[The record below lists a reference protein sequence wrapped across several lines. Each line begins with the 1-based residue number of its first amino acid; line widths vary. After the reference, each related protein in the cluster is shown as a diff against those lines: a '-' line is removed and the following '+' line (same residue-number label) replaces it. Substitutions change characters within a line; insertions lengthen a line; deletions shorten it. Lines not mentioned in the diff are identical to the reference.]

1 MNRLMG
7 SDAMS
12 GSETMVN
19 RNDAVLVLVDMQ
31 ERLASA
37 MPNREGVERTAVL
50 LAGAARILGIP
61 VIVTRQNP
69 DGLGDTLCG
78 VREAVGPHTP
88 CDKMTFSCF
97 SDPVF
102 AAALAAIDPGQ
113 VIIAGMET
121 HICVTQTALDLH
133 RAGFAVHVVADAT
146 CARRDADHSVA
157 LDRLRAAGVVVTVAE
172 SVIYEALGRA
182 GTDEFRQVL
191 ALVKEQPIA

>member
-1 MNRLMG
+1 
-7 SDAMS
+7 MS
-12 GSETMVN
+12 GIHTVVN
-19 RNDAVLVLVDMQ
+19 RNDAVLVLVDVQ

-37 MPNREGVERTAVL
+37 MPERDRVERTAVL

-69 DGLGDTLCG
+69 AGLGDTVDRIG
-78 VREAVGPHTP
+78 EALGAHTP

-97 SDPVF
+97 SDPGF
-102 AAALAAIDPGQ
+102 AAALAGIDPGQ

-121 HICVTQTALDLH
+121 HICVLQTALDLLGS
-133 RAGFAVHVVADAT
+133 GFAVHVVADAT
-146 CARRDADHSVA
+146 CSRREADHRVA
-157 LDRLRAAGVVVTVAE
+157 LERLRAAGAVVTVAE